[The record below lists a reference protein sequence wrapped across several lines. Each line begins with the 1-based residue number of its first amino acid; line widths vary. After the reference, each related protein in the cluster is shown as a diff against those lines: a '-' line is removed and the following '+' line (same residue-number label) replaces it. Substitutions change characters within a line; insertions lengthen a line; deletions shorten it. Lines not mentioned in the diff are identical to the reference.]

1 MSLSRI
7 EAEKHDRPNAVV
19 DLAPLVERA
28 ARDVAG
34 QDRAGRLKLALEAG
48 PFILGDHQ
56 QLEQMVRHLVDNAFK
71 YGAADTEVTV
81 RLELGPQGNAKFTVC
96 DKGEGIAPQHIT
108 HPIRRLPRPTTG
120 THPIP

>member
-7 EAEKHDRPNAVV
+7 EAEKHDRPNTVV

-56 QLEQMVRHLVDNAFK
+56 QLEQMVRNLVDNAFK
-71 YGAADTEVTV
+71 YGAADTDVTV
-81 RLELGPQGNAKFTVC
+81 RLEIGPNGNAKFSVRSEEHTS
-96 DKGEGIAPQHIT
+96 ELQTLMRISY
-108 HPIRRLPRPTTG
+108 
-120 THPIP
+120 